1 MRVFINTMER
11 DIDLLFEIGS
21 LRFTDRTWKQFM
33 RCQVAN
39 NAEHSFRVAWLALLI
54 ARKERANEQTVLKM
68 ALLHDLSETR
78 TGDVNY
84 VARMYTER
92 DDDTAYRDI
101 LANTSL
107 EQDFGALAV
116 EYKARETI
124 EAKVVKDADNLEV
137 DLEIQE
143 LISQGSKM
151 AEKWVA
157 DRRAGVYPKL
167 HTETAK
173 KLFDAIYGADPDSW
187 HKNARNRFNAGDF
200 RPESRA

>member
-1 MRVFINTMER
+1 MKR
-11 DIDLLFEIGS
+11 DIDLLYEIGS
-21 LRFTDRTWKQFM
+21 LRFTDRTWKQFI
-33 RCQVAN
+33 RGEVAN

-54 ARKERANEQTVLKM
+54 ARKEHAKEETVLKM

-84 VARMYTER
+84 VARMYTKR

-101 LANTSL
+101 LAETSL
-107 EQDFGALAV
+107 EQDFGVLAS
-116 EYKARETI
+116 EYKVRNTL

-143 LISQGSKM
+143 LMSQGNKM
-151 AEKWVA
+151 AEKWVS

-167 HTETAK
+167 YTDTAK
-173 KLFDAIYGADPDSW
+173 KLFDAIYNADPDTW
-187 HKNARNRFNAGDF
+187 HKNAKNRFNAGDF
-200 RPESRA
+200 RPEL